1 MDSMAQG
8 QLKEWFLMLAGWGFF
23 GACVYLVA
31 VTLRRMQ
38 QNAMQKHMLEKF
50 SSAQDFAAFV
60 QSPAGQKYV
69 MSFSDAVT
77 SPRNTIL
84 NSVRTGFVLMF
95 MGAGFIVGSNAP
107 GAHDSLNSLW
117 FRIGWVA
124 FLAGVG
130 FLCSAL
136 ASYFLAKKI
145 GQPEKE

>member
-1 MDSMAQG
+1 MDPMTQG

-31 VTLRRMQ
+31 VTLRRIQ

-69 MSFSDAVT
+69 MSFSEAVAN
-77 SPRNTIL
+77 PRNTIL

-107 GAHDSLNSLW
+107 DSLNWLF

-124 FLAGVG
+124 FLAGIG

>member
-1 MDSMAQG
+1 MDPMTQG

-31 VTLRRMQ
+31 VTVRRIQ

-69 MSFSDAVT
+69 MSFSEAVAN
-77 SPRNTIL
+77 PRNTIL

-95 MGAGFIVGSNAP
+95 MGVGFIVGSNAP
-107 GAHDSLNSLW
+107 DSLNWLF
-117 FRIGWVA
+117 FRIGWVS
-124 FLAGVG
+124 FLAGIG

>member
-1 MDSMAQG
+1 
-8 QLKEWFLMLAGWGFF
+8 
-23 GACVYLVA
+23 
-31 VTLRRMQ
+31 
-38 QNAMQKHMLEKF
+38 MLEKF

-69 MSFSDAVT
+69 MSFSEAVAN
-77 SPRNTIL
+77 PRNTIL

-95 MGAGFIVGSNAP
+95 MGVGFIVGSNAP
-107 GAHDSLNSLW
+107 DSLNWLF
-117 FRIGWVA
+117 FRIGWVS
-124 FLAGVG
+124 FLAGIG